1 MRDFSPTRDFGSG
14 MASSADD
21 ELLVEPVWGSV
32 GAETVADGN
41 GMLANVSGV
50 ESVDSASD

>member
-1 MRDFSPTRDFGSG
+1 